1 MRRTVVLLIVSLFLV
16 QTVTAVMAQGGQ
28 AERPEVM
35 GSRAVTIPPPVV
47 QGAIKNIMNGVST
60 YYLWD
65 YNSKLQG
72 FGSRFYNSQGNVNA
86 VQWLNDTGTGMG
98 RLNVAYHNWTVYST
112 MLGRL
117 VTATDVIYTLPGLN
131 ASSNRIYYLCAH
143 MDSAQYEDYGIVRQ
157 KAPGADDDA
166 SGTAA
171 AIEAA
176 RLLSRYD
183 FQDTIK
189 FAFFNGEEIGL
200 YGSTYYLQNVS
211 HVWHENVQGV
221 LDYDMVATP
230 RPSAA
235 YDFTVESN
243 HASAWERTYL
253 EGVNSRY
260 KIGLTIADVEN
271 TGSIPTDVSSFYGE
285 GYQGV
290 AGHEYDWFN
299 NNYIHTLSDTMAHV
313 NITLEKKSTQ
323 LAVAA
328 LAEEARLIYVDVA
341 IAPGNLTLS
350 DMKPT
355 EGEDVTVT
363 ANITNTGNVNAT
375 DMEVTFSDNGFPF
388 GGKRIWVPAGGKNTT
403 TAIWK
408 PTIGNHNISVVLDPK
423 NEIFETDETN
433 NSAFIATGVND
444 RPRAILAVTP
454 VTVLTNET
462 VTLNGSLSSDAVG
475 GIADYNFSYG
485 DGKSTGWVLT
495 PFVTHSYAKDGTFTT
510 SLTVRD
516 GNGAES
522 LKATMPV
529 KVLDRP
535 PIASPYSNVTRAL
548 TLVPI
553 KFFSYASD
561 PDGTVT
567 VQWALGDGNATNAM
581 DPEHAYAKA
590 GAYTAKLTVL
600 DDDKNTAS
608 YELRV
613 IIDNRAP
620 SVSIMADPSK
630 GDIKTDFSFKAN
642 ATDRDGSIAAYQWDL
657 GDGWTASDMTA
668 THRYAKPGTYTVR
681 LAVRDDDGSEARTMV
696 NVTIIDEP
704 PKALA
709 SANAAT
715 SMTAKM
721 VGFRGDESSDLEG
734 PVTYMWTFGDG
745 NYSTEANP
753 QHAYLRPGTYDV
765 KLVVRDS
772 AGQTDKATVQPIK
785 VLNRLPKAD
794 FRTFGNYTLNGTV
807 YFDALNSSDPEG
819 PVTFSWEFGDGS
831 IGTGPVPGHIY
842 PRIGTF
848 TVNLTVTDTEGAK
861 ARTSASVTIKAPP
874 PPPQPPKVTKPKD
887 LSGTV
892 NTLTLLLI
900 ILLVVVV
907 VLIIL
912 LAIISRRKKKAEPS
926 YPGPPPPLIIDQA
939 QAPTTEAPPQR
950 EGAKY
955 PETNEALPGAP
966 EAQPKVEAPPPGPLE
981 KP

>member
-16 QTVTAVMAQGGQ
+16 QTVTAVMVQGVQ
-28 AERPEVM
+28 TARPEVL
-35 GSRAVTIPPPVV
+35 GPRSVTIPPPIV
-47 QGAIKNIMNGVST
+47 QGAIKKIVGTVSKE
-60 YYLWD
+60 YLLS
-65 YNSKLQG
+65 YETKLVS
-72 FGSRFYNSQGNVNA
+72 FGSRFYNAQGNVNC
-86 VQWLNDTGTGMG
+86 VQWLNDSGTGMG
-98 RLNVAYHNWTVYST
+98 RLLVSYHNWTVYSS
-112 MLGRL
+112 MLGKM
-117 VTATDVIYTLPGLN
+117 VTATDVVYTLPGLN
-131 ASSNRIYYLCAH
+131 ASSNRIYYMYGH
-143 MDSAQYEDYGIVRQ
+143 MDSIQFDDYSQVRQ
-157 KAPGADDDA
+157 RAPGADDDG

-171 AIEAA
+171 ILEAA
-176 RLLSRYD
+176 RVLSGYN

-189 FAFFNGEEIGL
+189 FVFFNGEEIGL
-200 YGSTYYLQNVS
+200 YGSTYYAQNMS
-211 HVWHENVQGV
+211 NVWHENVQGGI
-221 LDYDMVATP
+221 DYDMIGYSVGGQYDLDLWYN
-230 RPSAA
+230 AA
-235 YDFTVESN
+235 ST
-243 HASAWERTYL
+243 WEVNYL
-253 EGVNSRY
+253 VDANNRY
-260 KIGLTIADVEN
+260 KIGLRPNLVLHS
-271 TGSIPTDVSSFYGE
+271 GSIPSDINEFYAIGAPSVMGIE
-285 GYQGV
+285 NQFSPYYHQ
-290 AGHEYDWFN
+290 F
-299 NNYIHTLSDTMAHV
+299 SDTVDKLNMTL
-313 NITLEKKSTQ
+313 ITKSTK

-328 LAEEARLIYVDVA
+328 LAEMSRLIYVDVA

-355 EGEDVTVT
+355 EGENVTVT

-375 DMEVTFSDNGFPF
+375 NMEVTFYDNGFPF
-388 GGKRIWVPAGGKNTT
+388 SGKRIWVPAGGKNTT

-408 PTIGNHNISVVLDPK
+408 PTMGNHNISVVLDPK
-423 NEIFETDETN
+423 NEIVETDETN

-475 GIADYNFSYG
+475 GIAGYNFSYG

-495 PFVTHSYAKDGTFTT
+495 PVVTHSYAKDGTFTT

-529 KVLDRP
+529 KVLNRP
-535 PIASPYSNVTRAL
+535 PIAFPYCNPTRAL

-553 KFFSYASD
+553 KFFSNAFD

-567 VQWALGDGNATNAM
+567 VQWALGDGNATNAK

-590 GAYTAKLTVL
+590 GAYTVGLTVQ
-600 DDDKNTAS
+600 DDDKNNAS

-620 SVSIMADPSK
+620 SVSILADPSK

-642 ATDRDGSIAAYQWDL
+642 ATDPDGSIAAYQWDL
-657 GDGWTASDMTA
+657 GDGSTASTMVA
-668 THRYAKPGTYTVR
+668 THSYAMPGTYTIR

-709 SANAAT
+709 SAASAT
-715 SMTAKM
+715 GMTFKP

-734 PVTYMWTFGDG
+734 PVTYLWTFGDG

-753 QHAYLRPGTYDV
+753 QHTYWRPGTYNV

-772 AGQTDKATVQPIK
+772 AGQTDKATVEPIK

-794 FRTFGNYTLNGTV
+794 FWTFGNYTLNGTV
-807 YFDALNSSDPEG
+807 YFDATNSSDPEG
-819 PVTFSWEFGDGS
+819 PVTILWEFGDGS
-831 IGTGPVPGHIY
+831 VGTGPVPGHIY

-848 TVNLTVTDTEGAK
+848 TVNLTVTDSDGAK

-874 PPPQPPKVTKPKD
+874 PPPPPPKVTKPKD

-900 ILLVVVV
+900 VLLVVVV

-912 LAIISRRKKKAEPS
+912 LAWSMRKKKKAEPS
-926 YPGPPPPLIIDQA
+926 YPGPPPPLIIGQA

-950 EGAKY
+950 EGPKY
-955 PETNEALPGAP
+955 PETNETPPGAP
-966 EAQPKVEAPPPGPLE
+966 EAQPKVEAPPPGPPE